1 MINNKYK
8 FERYLN
14 SGNFG
19 SVIQC
24 SYNNKKYAIKCDND
38 SKLLK
43 YEANIYKELRS
54 VYQISKLVDFFL
66 YDKKYYMVLDLF
78 ELTLA
83 DFKERTFNTQYYQD
97 KLIIIIKKVINILR
111 DIHNCG
117 IVHRDLKPSNICL
130 NNNLEPYIIDFGMA
144 KKIIINKKHIEEKTI
159 NNIIGSPNYVS
170 LNVVNLIEPTMR
182 DDVESIIYIIMFMI
196 LKNDAYIN
204 YTNNT
209 LYIQKSISKISEVL
223 LKNYVNMKLIDIL
236 IYIRRLRFSQ
246 TPNYEYIKSLII

>member
-24 SYNNKKYAIKCDND
+24 SYNNKKYAVKCDND

-78 ELTLA
+78 ELTLI
-83 DFKERTFNTQYYQD
+83 TFVT
-97 KLIIIIKKVINILR
+97 
-111 DIHNCG
+111 
-117 IVHRDLKPSNICL
+117 
-130 NNNLEPYIIDFGMA
+130 
-144 KKIIINKKHIEEKTI
+144 
-159 NNIIGSPNYVS
+159 VS
-170 LNVVNLIEPTMR
+170 LIHGPAALI
-182 DDVESIIYIIMFMI
+182 
-196 LKNDAYIN
+196 
-204 YTNNT
+204 
-209 LYIQKSISKISEVL
+209 KIF
-223 LKNYVNMKLIDIL
+223 D
-236 IYIRRLRFSQ
+236 
-246 TPNYEYIKSLII
+246 

>member
-8 FERYLN
+8 IERYL
-14 SGNFG
+14 SCGNFS
-19 SVIQC
+19 SVFKC
-24 SYNNKKYAIKCDND
+24 SYNNKKYAVKCDND

-54 VYQISKLVDFFL
+54 VHQISKLVDFFL
-66 YDKKYYMVLDLF
+66 YDNKYYMVLDFF

-83 DFKERTFNTQYYQD
+83 DFKERTFNSQYYED

-117 IVHRDLKPSNICL
+117 IVHRDLKPPNICL
-130 NNNLEPYIIDFGMA
+130 NKNLEPYIIDFGMS
-144 KKIIINKKHIEEKTI
+144 KKIIINNKHIEERAI

-170 LNVVNLIEPTMR
+170 LNVINLIEPTMR
-182 DDVESIIYIIMFMI
+182 DDVESIIYITMFMI
-196 LKNDAYIN
+196 LNNDVYIN

-223 LKNYVNMKLIDIL
+223 LKNNVNMKLQDIL
-236 IYIRRLRFSQ
+236 IYVRRLKFSQ
-246 TPNYEYIKSLII
+246 SPNYEYIKSLII